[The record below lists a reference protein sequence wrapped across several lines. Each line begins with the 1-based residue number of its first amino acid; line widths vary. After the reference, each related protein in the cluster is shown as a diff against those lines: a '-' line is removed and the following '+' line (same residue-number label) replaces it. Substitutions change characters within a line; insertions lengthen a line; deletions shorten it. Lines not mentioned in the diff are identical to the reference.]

1 LRQRASNSATGKA
14 FRVIV
19 KQRVGVFP
27 ASIRGALI
35 LHRGQQCSRHVLQSH
50 HRPCGD
56 SRLGCLPCFA
66 EAPSEAEG
74 EAEGSKPAR
83 SAAHQPVVPTPVC
96 DTNSRMGSSSANPP
110 RHDLVRAI
118 GRWSLVALVVNSII
132 GSGVFGL
139 PSQVASFIGNYSPY
153 AVLAAGA
160 GMSVIIACFAE
171 VASRFQEAG
180 GPYLYARVAFGRLM
194 GIQTAWMLWLGQV
207 SAPAANANLFVIY
220 LGEFFPHAKD
230 PLPRAIILTAL
241 VGLLTLINIRGVRGG
256 AQVSNLF
263 TAAKLVP
270 LFAVIV
276 LGLFVLQHHHW
287 SIASAPIASPG
298 TSQWLKAMLLLV
310 FAYGGFETALAPMSE
325 AKNPRRDAPFALF
338 TALALCTVI
347 YALIQWVVI
356 GVLPDAAHS
365 QRPLAD
371 VARLA
376 VGPLGAALVAVGALI
391 SFYGYLSAKILA
403 MPRVPFA
410 LAEQGDFPKAFATV
424 HPRFHTPY
432 VSILVFAAMV
442 WALALIG
449 DFKWNVTLSAVA
461 RLLYYGVGCAAL
473 PVLRR
478 KQPEGASAMFHLPAG
493 NFFAVL
499 GVVLCMILVTPVDFG
514 QSMILVATIALA
526 FVNWAAVLTGKT

>member
-1 LRQRASNSATGKA
+1 MTG
-14 FRVIV
+14 
-19 KQRVGVFP
+19 P
-27 ASIRGALI
+27 
-35 LHRGQQCSRHVLQSH
+35 
-50 HRPCGD
+50 
-56 SRLGCLPCFA
+56 LPSTA
-66 EAPSEAEG
+66 
-74 EAEGSKPAR
+74 
-83 SAAHQPVVPTPVC
+83 
-96 DTNSRMGSSSANPP
+96 P
-110 RHDLVRAI
+110 RHELIRAI

-139 PSQVASFIGNYSPY
+139 PSTVAGIIGNYCPY

-160 GMSVIIACFAE
+160 GMSVIIGCFAE
-171 VASRFQEAG
+171 VASRFQQAG

-207 SAPAANANLFVIY
+207 AAPAANANLFVIY
-220 LGEFFPHAKD
+220 LGEFFPHAND
-230 PLPRAIILTAL
+230 PVPRALILTAL
-241 VGLLTLINIRGVRGG
+241 VGLLTLINIRGVRAG

-276 LGLFVLQHHHW
+276 LGLVVLQHHHW
-287 SIASAPIASPG
+287 TIATAPIASPG

-338 TALALCTVI
+338 TALLLCTVL
-347 YALIQWVVI
+347 YALIQWVVV
-356 GVLPDAAHS
+356 GVLPNAGHS

-371 VARLA
+371 VARIA
-376 VGPLGAALVAVGALI
+376 VGPVGAALIAIGALI

-410 LAEQGDFPKAFATV
+410 LAEQGDLPKAFAAV
-424 HPRFHTPY
+424 HRRFHTPY
-432 VSILVFAAMV
+432 VSILVFAALV
-442 WALALIG
+442 WGLALIG

-473 PVLRR
+473 PILRR
-478 KQPEGASAMFHLPAG
+478 KNPEGAGAMFHLPAG

-499 GVVLCMILVTPVDFG
+499 GVILCVILITRVDFG
-514 QSMILVATIALA
+514 QSLILVATFTLA
-526 FVNWAAVLTGKT
+526 FVNWASVARGGAVR

>member
-1 LRQRASNSATGKA
+1 MTGPLPSTAPRQE
-14 FRVIV
+14 
-19 KQRVGVFP
+19 
-27 ASIRGALI
+27 LI
-35 LHRGQQCSRHVLQSH
+35 
-50 HRPCGD
+50 
-56 SRLGCLPCFA
+56 
-66 EAPSEAEG
+66 
-74 EAEGSKPAR
+74 
-83 SAAHQPVVPTPVC
+83 
-96 DTNSRMGSSSANPP
+96 
-110 RHDLVRAI
+110 RAI

-132 GSGVFGL
+132 GSGVFKL
-139 PSQVASFIGNYSPY
+139 PSDVAALIGNYSPY

-160 GMSVIIACFAE
+160 GMSVIIGCFAE
-171 VASRFQEAG
+171 VASRFQQAG

-207 SAPAANANLFVIY
+207 AAPAANANLFVIY
-220 LGEFFPHAKD
+220 LGEFFPHAED
-230 PLPRAIILTAL
+230 PIPRALILTAL
-241 VGLLTLINIRGVRGG
+241 VGLLTLINILGVRAG

-276 LGLFVLQHHHW
+276 LGLFVLHNHHW
-287 SIASAPIASPG
+287 TIATPPIASPG

-338 TALALCTVI
+338 TALLLCTVL
-347 YALIQWVVI
+347 YALIQWVVV
-356 GVLPDAAHS
+356 GVLPNAGHS

-371 VARLA
+371 VARIA
-376 VGPLGAALVAVGALI
+376 VGPVGAALIAIGALI

-410 LAEQGDFPKAFATV
+410 LAEQGDLPKAFAAV
-424 HPRFHTPY
+424 HRRFHTPY
-432 VSILVFAAMV
+432 VSILVFAALV
-442 WALALIG
+442 WGLALIG

-473 PVLRR
+473 PILRR
-478 KQPEGASAMFHLPAG
+478 KNPEGAGAMFHLPAG

-499 GVVLCMILVTPVDFG
+499 GVILCVILITRVDFG
-514 QSMILVATIALA
+514 QSLILVATFTLA
-526 FVNWAAVLTGKT
+526 FVNWASVARGGAVR

>member
-1 LRQRASNSATGKA
+1 LVQT
-14 FRVIV
+14 
-19 KQRVGVFP
+19 
-27 ASIRGALI
+27 AL
-35 LHRGQQCSRHVLQSH
+35 
-50 HRPCGD
+50 
-56 SRLGCLPCFA
+56 
-66 EAPSEAEG
+66 
-74 EAEGSKPAR
+74 
-83 SAAHQPVVPTPVC
+83 T
-96 DTNSRMGSSSANPP
+96 NPP
-110 RHDLVRAI
+110 RQELIRAI

-139 PSQVASFIGNYSPY
+139 PSTVAGLIGNFSPY

-160 GMSVIIACFAE
+160 GMSVIIGCFAE
-171 VASRFQEAG
+171 VASRFQQAG
-180 GPYLYARVAFGRLM
+180 GPYLYARVAFGRLA

-207 SAPAANANLFVIY
+207 AAPAANANLFVIY
-220 LGEFFPHAKD
+220 LAQFFPHAKD
-230 PLPRAIILTAL
+230 PLPRALILTAL
-241 VGLLTLINIRGVRGG
+241 VGVLAIINVCGVRGG
-256 AQVSNLF
+256 TRVSNLF

-276 LGLFVLQHHHW
+276 MGLFVLQSHHW
-287 SIASAPIASPG
+287 DIASPPVASPNG
-298 TSQWLKAMLLLV
+298 SQWLKALLLLV

-338 TALALCTVI
+338 TALLLCTAI

-356 GVLPDAAHS
+356 GVLPNAMHS
-365 QRPLAD
+365 ERPLAD

-376 VGPLGAALVAVGALI
+376 VGPVGAALVAIGALI

-410 LAEQGDFPKAFATV
+410 LAEQGDFPKAFAAV
-424 HPRFHTPY
+424 HRRFHTPY

-442 WALALIG
+442 LGLSLIG

-478 KQPEGASAMFHLPAG
+478 KRLDGAEAMFQLPAG

-499 GVVLCMILVTPVDFG
+499 GVILCAILVTRVDFG
-514 QSMILVATIALA
+514 QSLILIATIAVA
-526 FVNWAAVLTGKT
+526 FVNWAVVARRSGP

>member
-1 LRQRASNSATGKA
+1 
-14 FRVIV
+14 
-19 KQRVGVFP
+19 
-27 ASIRGALI
+27 
-35 LHRGQQCSRHVLQSH
+35 
-50 HRPCGD
+50 
-56 SRLGCLPCFA
+56 
-66 EAPSEAEG
+66 
-74 EAEGSKPAR
+74 
-83 SAAHQPVVPTPVC
+83 
-96 DTNSRMGSSSANPP
+96 MGSSPPAQP
-110 RHDLVRAI
+110 RHDLIRAI

-139 PSQVASFIGNYSPY
+139 PSTVAALIGDYSPY

-160 GMSVIIACFAE
+160 GMSVIMGCFAE

-230 PLPRAIILTAL
+230 PLPRAIILTVL
-241 VGLLTLINIRGVRGG
+241 VGLLTIINIRGVRAGT
-256 AQVSNLF
+256 QVSNLF

-270 LFAVIV
+270 LFGVIV
-276 LGLFVLQHHHW
+276 LGLFVLQHHSW
-287 SIASAPIASPG
+287 NIATAPIAAPG
-298 TSQWLKAMLLLV
+298 ASQWLKAMLLLV

-338 TALALCTVI
+338 AALLICTVM

-376 VGPLGAALVAVGALI
+376 VGPVGAGLVAVAALI
-391 SFYGYLSAKILA
+391 SFYGYLSAKILG

-410 LAEQGDFPKAFATV
+410 LAEQGDFPKAFAAV
-424 HPRFHTPY
+424 HRRFHTPY
-432 VSILVFAAMV
+432 ISILVFAALV
-442 WALALIG
+442 WGFALVG
-449 DFKWNVTLSAVA
+449 EFKWNVTLSAVA

-473 PVLRR
+473 PILRR
-478 KQPEGASAMFHLPAG
+478 KEPVGASAMFRLPAG
-493 NFFAVL
+493 NLLAVVGVIL
-499 GVVLCMILVTPVDFG
+499 CVVLVTRVDFG
-514 QSMILVATIALA
+514 QSMILVGTIGLAL
-526 FVNWAAVLTGKT
+526 VNWAAVTRGKGKAASRFGSN